1 MEILDEVTAQIGQ
14 GGMRGVSRA
23 RDLKPKRTVA
33 RRQLPVPFR
42 AMVRVTA
49 ILLLTAVVASTKAV
63 AQQPAFA
70 PGSGPTVL
78 FDLGHNSLFLRG
90 TNLSPMTRLQDDG
103 YLTQTLTGP
112 FTEDALAGVDIVMI
126 LSPLAD
132 RNALPPRPADCPSPP
147 DAECFEAIRAQIPEF
162 WRHPIPSAF
171 SEAEITILREWVGE
185 GGALLLVLD
194 HFPMS
199 GAAQELG
206 AAFGIEISNGLAAD
220 GALLAEQGVAQA
232 VAQGAGS
239 LVFERTE
246 GGVADD
252 PITNGRTPGQRVDAF
267 GFFGGSAFRLPPQ
280 GRSLLT
286 FGSSFVSLLPEVMW
300 QFSETT
306 SREDIGGWS
315 GGGVLRVGQGRVAIY
330 GELGIFA
337 GLAEPQAWAERRPEL
352 QNPQLFMNTL
362 HWLSGLLD

>member
-14 GGMRGVSRA
+14 GGMRRVSRA

-126 LSPLAD
+126 LAPLAD
-132 RNALPPRPADCPSPP
+132 RNALRLPADCSTSS
-147 DAECFEAIRAQIPEF
+147 
-162 WRHPIPSAF
+162 RH
-171 SEAEITILREWVGE
+171 
-185 GGALLLVLD
+185 D
-194 HFPMS
+194 Y
-199 GAAQELG
+199 
-206 AAFGIEISNGLAAD
+206 
-220 GALLAEQGVAQA
+220 GV
-232 VAQGAGS
+232 
-239 LVFERTE
+239 
-246 GGVADD
+246 
-252 PITNGRTPGQRVDAF
+252 QR
-267 GFFGGSAFRLPPQ
+267 RHRCPNL
-280 GRSLLT
+280 
-286 FGSSFVSLLPEVMW
+286 
-300 QFSETT
+300 
-306 SREDIGGWS
+306 
-315 GGGVLRVGQGRVAIY
+315 
-330 GELGIFA
+330 
-337 GLAEPQAWAERRPEL
+337 
-352 QNPQLFMNTL
+352 
-362 HWLSGLLD
+362 

>member
-14 GGMRGVSRA
+14 GGMRRVSRA

-126 LSPLAD
+126 LAPLAD
-132 RNALPPRPADCPSPP
+132 RNALPPRPADCPPPP
-147 DAECFEAIRAQIPEF
+147 DTSAECFEAINAQIREV

-330 GELGIFA
+330 GEHGIFPTED
-337 GLAEPQAWAERRPEL
+337 GFERHPEL
-352 QNPQLFMNTL
+352 QNPQLFMNTM

>member
-14 GGMRGVSRA
+14 GGMRRVSRA

-49 ILLLTAVVASTKAV
+49 ILLLTGVVASTKAV

-126 LSPLAD
+126 VAPLAD
-132 RNALPPRPADCPSPP
+132 RNAIRRPADCSPP
-147 DAECFEAIRAQIPEF
+147 PDTSAECFEAINARIPEV

-267 GFFGGSAFRLPPQ
+267 GFFGGSAFRLPPE

-330 GELGIFA
+330 GELGIL
-337 GLAEPQAWAERRPEL
+337 GDRNPEL
-352 QNPQLFMNTL
+352 QNPQTRGDEN
-362 HWLSGLLD
+362 GDPR

>member
-1 MEILDEVTAQIGQ
+1 MA
-14 GGMRGVSRA
+14 A
-23 RDLKPKRTVA
+23 
-33 RRQLPVPFR
+33 
-42 AMVRVTA
+42 
-49 ILLLTAVVASTKAV
+49 
-63 AQQPAFA
+63 
-70 PGSGPTVL
+70 
-78 FDLGHNSLFLRG
+78 
-90 TNLSPMTRLQDDG
+90 
-103 YLTQTLTGP
+103 
-112 FTEDALAGVDIVMI
+112 
-126 LSPLAD
+126 PLAD
-132 RNALPPRPADCPSPP
+132 RNAIRRPADGSPP
-147 DAECFEAIRAQIPEF
+147 PDTSAECFEAINARIPEV

-220 GALLAEQGVAQA
+220 GALLPEQG

-252 PITNGRTPGQRVDAF
+252 PITNGRTPGQRVDAL
-267 GFFGGSAFRLPPQ
+267 GFFGGSAFRLSPQ

-306 SREDIGGWS
+306 SREEIGGWS

-352 QNPQLFMNTL
+352 QNPQLFMNTP
-362 HWLSGLLD
+362 HWLSGLLE